1 MVYTVDFDANTFDWW
16 SGARDTIK
24 DIEAAGLMDE
34 LTTHIEEVFG
44 FDDEPPSDTDINDYV
59 WHDRDRVYD
68 ALGLDENGELPSD
81 EDDEEDD
88 EEEEEEE
95 EEE

>member
-1 MVYTVDFDANTFDWW
+1 MEYKTDFDVWTFPWW

-24 DIEAAGLMDE
+24 DIENAGKMDE
-34 LTTHIEEVFG
+34 LDDHIENVFADG
-44 FDDEPPSDTDINDYV
+44 EMPTDTDINDYV
-59 WHDRDRVYD
+59 WHDRDTVYK
-68 ALGLDENGELPSD
+68 ALGLDENGKLP
-81 EDDEEDD
+81 ED